1 MLGLQLG
8 HDGPQLLFCLF
19 PRKRTEGRDRS
30 RSDARSWHLRNPG
43 FKLAD
48 GALQAGEAL
57 SLSASPPLIDAQFKV
72 KDSTEIEKASEG
84 MGHLPRL
91 TNQTRKTGHLWSE
104 TWWFGPMP
112 ILYFYLSIIPYA
124 QLAGPY

>member
-1 MLGLQLG
+1 M
-8 HDGPQLLFCLF
+8 
-19 PRKRTEGRDRS
+19 
-30 RSDARSWHLRNPG
+30 
-43 FKLAD
+43 
-48 GALQAGEAL
+48 
-57 SLSASPPLIDAQFKV
+57 SASPPLIDAQFKV

-112 ILYFYLSIIPYA
+112 ILYFYLSIIPCGA
-124 QLAGPY
+124 SAGPY